1 MDRCAL
7 FVDAGYLLADG
18 AMAVHGTRN
27 RDSVS
32 WDYAGLVQFLNEVA
46 RDRTG
51 LPLLRCY
58 WYEAVADERR
68 SQEQDGIADI
78 PGIKFRGAR
87 IRPGRR
93 EGVESYVQRDLTTL
107 ARTGVLC
114 DAVLVSGDEDMSSV
128 VADVQDLGVRVT
140 VVHISVEGNWTIS
153 RALRRECDDLIEIG
167 AGHLRPHVNLL
178 DGGAASQEEAA
189 KTTAP
194 FANGRARSG
203 PEAPRHP
210 VAARPGGEHVEVA
223 APSTGGLE
231 AMFAGTGGNP
241 SHQQG
246 SAMDQLRAMRRSIA
260 EQRGGDHLAG
270 PEEGQP
276 SGGIDAN
283 GFPSG
288 QQIPVGGTG
297 VYPGASYPGGGH
309 PQPPQ
314 PPQAQQAPQA
324 PQPPQQLQPPQS
336 SQQLQAPQQHH
347 APQHPQRQNAYP
359 QHPSRQDQ
367 PPPGQAPAG
376 AQPGYASTGGQ
387 PSQGTDPDIYGA
399 PGRAPH
405 GHPMTGPQQ
414 PPYQQGT
421 GPQPSFA
428 HGTGPQPSFAG
439 DAQAGHA
446 PPPRDAPPPPQDPRF
461 GTGENPGYGGAGDTN
476 PTYGTSTATEAAH
489 GGGPTPAN
497 GVRSPAG
504 PDHGTG
510 FGSSGYQESGSAHG
524 YPQHGTAAAH
534 TVEEAVHVAHEEG
547 SGFAESIARE
557 APALWVEA
565 VLARRPRMPSDLEAR
580 LLQGSALPVDHLLRD
595 EVREGLRQGF
605 WQALERARP

>member
-27 RDSVS
+27 RGSVS

-128 VADVQDLGVRVT
+128 VADVQDMGVRVT

-167 AGHLRPHVNLL
+167 AGHLRPHVELL

-189 KTTAP
+189 KTTDAFSTGRRAAP
-194 FANGRARSG
+194 ET
-203 PEAPRHP
+203 PHQ
-210 VAARPGGEHVEVA
+210 VAGASAGERVDPA
-223 APSTGGLE
+223 TPSTGGLE
-231 AMFAGTGGNP
+231 AMFAGTGGTP
-241 SHQQG
+241 APQG

-270 PEEGQP
+270 PAEGRP

-288 QQIPVGGTG
+288 RQMPVAGTG
-297 VYPGASYPGGGH
+297 AYPGASH
-309 PQPPQ
+309 PDAGRPQQPPQ
-314 PPQAQQAPQA
+314 HQGPPQHQAPPQQQGPPQHQMQQAP
-324 PQPPQQLQPPQS
+324 PG
-336 SQQLQAPQQHH
+336 
-347 APQHPQRQNAYP
+347 HPA
-359 QHPSRQDQ
+359 
-367 PPPGQAPAG
+367 PPGQAPAG
-376 AQPGYASTGGQ
+376 AQPGYGSTGGQ
-387 PSQGTDPDIYGA
+387 PSMQGIDPNGYGA
-399 PGRAPH
+399 PGRPPH
-405 GHPMTGPQQ
+405 GRPMTGPQ

-428 HGTGPQPSFAG
+428 AGTGPQPSFAG
-439 DAQAGHA
+439 EAQAGHA
-446 PPPRDAPPPPQDPRF
+446 PPPRDSPPPPQDPRF
-461 GTGENPGYGGAGDTN
+461 GTGENPGYGGAADPN

-489 GGGPTPAN
+489 GGGPTPPH
-497 GVRSPAG
+497 GVRPPTG
-504 PDHGTG
+504 PEHDAG
-510 FGSSGYQESGSAHG
+510 FGPPVHQESGSAPG
-524 YPQHGTAAAH
+524 YPQHGRAAAH
-534 TVEEAVHVAHEEG
+534 TVEDAVHVAHEEG